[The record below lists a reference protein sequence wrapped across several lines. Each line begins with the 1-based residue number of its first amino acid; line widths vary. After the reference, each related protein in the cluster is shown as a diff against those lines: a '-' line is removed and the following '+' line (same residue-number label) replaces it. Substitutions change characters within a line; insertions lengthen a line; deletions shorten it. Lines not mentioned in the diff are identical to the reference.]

1 MPEETPRGL
10 RGWRGELVVRMAVGP
25 VRDDGLDQGRGM
37 RLSRR
42 ALPTQQPFKGLRGWE
57 WGSS

>member
-10 RGWRGELVVRMAVGP
+10 RGWRGELVVRMAVGL

-37 RLSRR
+37 RLARR
-42 ALPTQQPFKGLRGWE
+42 ALPTQQPFKRLKGWE
-57 WGSS
+57 